1 MKTLVTGGLGF
12 VGSNL
17 VDKLIE
23 RGDEVVVID
32 NLSSSSANAKY
43 KNPKA
48 KYLITSIEKIN
59 KVLQGYK
66 FDRIFHLAA
75 HARIQPSFKE
85 PADYFYNN
93 AMGTVEVLEFARI
106 SGSGSVVYATTSSKN
121 HGNSRLTPYTFS
133 KVVGEDACRMYA
145 EIYDMNVAMATFYN
159 VYGPREPREGEW
171 ATVVAKFGRQL
182 EEGNPLTVVGDGMQT
197 RDFTHVDDICEGL
210 IRISEYNWRGH
221 NFDLGR
227 GEPIRILDVAKMWT
241 EGEEDPIIHV
251 PLRKNEGL
259 HTESEWKKTE
269 TLIRWRATKNLK
281 DYINKQI
288 EQMANRQRNQNE
300 TEIVVVLDR
309 SGSMGSIAQPTVDGL
324 NSFINEQ
331 KAAEGDAFMTLVQ
344 FDNEYQID
352 YKSKSIKEV
361 ENLIN
366 GETYVPRSTTAL
378 LDSIGKTI
386 NELKTDRDVVFVI
399 ITDGAENA
407 SHEFTRDQIFKMIEN
422 QTKKGWK
429 FLFLGANQDSIAA
442 GSSLGISSANSV
454 NFNANSQSV
463 NTMFSSV
470 SSKMSNYRSAKSM
483 GVVQDDLLSYTDSD
497 RKDLDK

>member
-17 VDKLIE
+17 VDKLIKQ
-23 RGDEVVVID
+23 GDDVVVID
-32 NLSSSSANAKY
+32 NLSSTSASASY

-48 KYLITSIEKIN
+48 KYLITSIDKIN

-75 HARIQPSFKE
+75 HARIQPSFKN

-106 SGSGSVVYATTSSKN
+106 SCSGSVVYATTSSKN
-121 HGNSRLTPYTFS
+121 HGNTRLTPYTFA
-133 KVVGEDACRMYA
+133 KVTGEDACKMYA
-145 EIYDMNVAMATFYN
+145 ELYDMNVATATFYN

-182 EEGNPLTVVGDGMQT
+182 EDGNPLTVVGDGMQT
-197 RDFTHVDDICEGL
+197 RDFTHVDDICDGL
-210 IRISEYNWRGH
+210 IRISEYVWRGQ

-259 HTESEWKKTE
+259 HTESEWRKTE
-269 TLIRWRATKNLK
+269 SLIKWRATKNLK
-281 DYINKQI
+281 DYINQQLKNMSKR
-288 EQMANRQRNQNE
+288 ERNQNE

-309 SGSMGSIAQPTVDGL
+309 SGSMGSISKPTVDGL

-331 KAAEGDAFMTLVQ
+331 KVAEGDAFMTLVQ
-344 FDNEYQID
+344 FDNQYQID
-352 YKSKSIKEV
+352 YKSKPIKEV
-361 ENLIN
+361 QDLID
-366 GETYVPRSTTAL
+366 GETYQPRATTAL
-378 LDSIGKTI
+378 LDAIGKTI

-407 SHEFTRDQIFKMIEN
+407 SSEFRIEQISKMIEN

-429 FLFLGANQDSIAA
+429 FIFLGANQDAISA
-442 GSSLGISSANSV
+442 GTSFGISMQNSV

-463 NTMFSSV
+463 NSMFTSV
-470 SSKMSNYRSAKSM
+470 SGKMRAYRDSKSYGAA
-483 GVVQDDLLSYTDSD
+483 QDDLLSYSDSD
-497 RKDLDK
+497 RNELNK